1 MVDQN
6 FESDAKVEDEDLL
19 LEEIDAFREKAMQ
32 LQELINRKQSHV
44 HELEKV
50 VEKKELLTVEIQEK
64 LAKTQ
69 KASDEIIST
78 VHTEVSF
85 IADGL
90 NDSVSKMQ
98 SELLA
103 QTKEK
108 DEELDAKIASLD
120 ETIKSLNTELAV
132 LKTELSEKIH
142 SENVAEYRNL
152 QEVIK
157 NSDFSEKIE
166 EKADER
172 FHTLKGRMT
181 GSMIVSILSLGVSVA
196 ILLSMI
202 GLI

>member
-50 VEKKELLTVEIQEK
+50 VEKKEFLNVELQDK
-64 LAKTQ
+64 LEKTQ